1 MIKKIQPLIDGII
14 QGKRKDLAKA
24 ITLLESTLPE
34 SLEKGQKLLEGVIPH
49 SGKSLRIGIT
59 GAPGVGKSTFI
70 EALGIFLINNGYRVA
85 VLAIDPSSE
94 VTGGSI
100 LGDKTR
106 MDELSHNPNAFIRPS
121 PSSGILGGVAKN
133 TQEIIILCEAAG
145 YDIVFVETVGVGQSE
160 TFVNSIVDLFLL
172 LILPNSGDELQGIK
186 KGILEISDL
195 IVVNKSD
202 GDYENQAKITQS
214 EYKKALNFFSSR
226 KSSWEPRILRCSAL
240 EKKGIENIW
249 ESAKEFE
256 KKLRSSGE
264 FEEHRKIQASKWMWS
279 QVKEGLLKNFNNNPN
294 IKEKV
299 FKLEKSVKSGKM
311 MPTTAAKKL
320 LKVWE
325 IENG

>member
-1 MIKKIQPLIDGII
+1 MKKNIQPLIKGII
-14 QGKRKDLAKA
+14 QGKRKDLAKG

-34 SLEKGQKLLEGVIPH
+34 SLEKGQNLLESIAPY

-70 EALGIFLINNGYRVA
+70 EALGIFLINSGHRVA

-121 PSSGILGGVAKN
+121 PSSGVLGGVAKN

-145 YDIVFVETVGVGQSE
+145 YDIVIVETVGVGQSE
-160 TFVNSIVDLFLL
+160 TFVDSIVDLFLL

-202 GDYENQAKITQS
+202 GDNENQAKITQS
-214 EYKKALNFFSSR
+214 EYKKALHFFSSR
-226 KSSWEPRILRCSAL
+226 KYSWEPKILRCSAL
-240 EKKGIENIW
+240 EKKGISNIW

-256 KKLRSSGE
+256 KKLRLSGE
-264 FEEHRKIQASKWMWS
+264 FEEQRKIQASKWMWS

-294 IKEKV
+294 IREKV
-299 FKLEKSVKSGKM
+299 FKLEKAVISGKM
-311 MPTTAAKKL
+311 MPNIAAKKL
-320 LKVWE
+320 LKAWE
-325 IENG
+325 FGK